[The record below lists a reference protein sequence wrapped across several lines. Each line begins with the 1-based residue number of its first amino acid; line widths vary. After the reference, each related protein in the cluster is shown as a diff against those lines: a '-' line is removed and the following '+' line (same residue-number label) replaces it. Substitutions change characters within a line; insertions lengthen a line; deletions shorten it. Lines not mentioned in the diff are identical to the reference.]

1 MVELFLQYN
10 FNNHQKIKTM
20 DIPKVLTEL
29 VKAQDNF
36 DSTSYADCFT
46 ETAVVVDEGKTYN
59 GKNEI
64 KSWIE
69 KANKEYQ
76 ITMKPIEYSETTEI
90 LKAEVSG
97 NFPGSPVILSYNLNF
112 KNELIQSLRITS

>member
-1 MVELFLQYN
+1 MNL
-10 FNNHQKIKTM
+10 
-20 DIPKVLTEL
+20 PKVLTEL

-36 DSTSYADCFT
+36 DSTSYANCFA

-76 ITMKPIEYSETTEI
+76 VTMKPLEYSETTEI
-90 LKAEVSG
+90 LTAEVSG
-97 NFPGSPVILSYNLNF
+97 NFPGNSVILSYNLNF
-112 KNELIQSLRITS
+112 KNELIQSMRITS

>member
-1 MVELFLQYN
+1 MNL
-10 FNNHQKIKTM
+10 
-20 DIPKVLTEL
+20 PKVLTEL
-29 VKAQDNF
+29 VNAQDNF
-36 DSTSYADCFT
+36 DSTSYANCFAK
-46 ETAVVVDEGKTYN
+46 TAVVFDEGKTYN

-76 ITMKPIEYSETTEI
+76 VTMKPLEYSEITEI

>member
-1 MVELFLQYN
+1 MNL
-10 FNNHQKIKTM
+10 
-20 DIPKVLTEL
+20 PKVLTEL

-36 DSTSYADCFT
+36 DSTSYANCFA

-76 ITMKPIEYSETTEI
+76 VTMKPLEYSETTEI
-90 LKAEVSG
+90 LTAEVSG
-97 NFPGSPVILSYNLNF
+97 NFPGSSVILSYNLNF
-112 KNELIQSLRITS
+112 KNELIQSMRITS

>member
-1 MVELFLQYN
+1 
-10 FNNHQKIKTM
+10 M
-20 DIPKVLTEL
+20 DMPKVLTDL

-46 ETAVVVDEGKTYN
+46 KTAVVVDEGKTYN

-64 KSWIE
+64 KNWIE
-69 KANKEYQ
+69 RANKEYQ
-76 ITMKPIEYSETTEI
+76 VTMKPIEYSETTEI

-97 NFPGSPVILSYNLNF
+97 NFPGSPIILSYNLNF

>member
-1 MVELFLQYN
+1 
-10 FNNHQKIKTM
+10 M

-46 ETAVVVDEGKTYN
+46 ETAVVVDEGKTYI

-76 ITMKPIEYSETTEI
+76 VTMKPIEYSETTEI
-90 LKAEVSG
+90 LKAEISG
-97 NFPGSPVILSYNLNF
+97 NFPGSPVILTYNLNF

>member
-1 MVELFLQYN
+1 MS
-10 FNNHQKIKTM
+10 
-20 DIPKVLTEL
+20 IPKVLTEL

-46 ETAVVVDEGKTYN
+46 ETAVVEDEGKTYN

-64 KSWIE
+64 KNWIE
-69 KANKEYQ
+69 KANREYQ
-76 ITMKPIEYSETTEI
+76 VTMKPIEYSETEEI

-97 NFPGSPVILSYNLNF
+97 NFPGSPIILSYHL
-112 KNELIQSLRITS
+112 KLTDGLIQSLKITS

>member
-1 MVELFLQYN
+1 
-10 FNNHQKIKTM
+10 M

>member
-1 MVELFLQYN
+1 MKL
-10 FNNHQKIKTM
+10 
-20 DIPKVLTEL
+20 PKVLTEL

-76 ITMKPIEYSETTEI
+76 VTMKPIEYSEKAEI

-97 NFPGSPVILSYNLNF
+97 NFPGSPVILSYNLKF
-112 KNELIQSLRITS
+112 KSELIQSLKITS

>member
-1 MVELFLQYN
+1 MKLP
-10 FNNHQKIKTM
+10 KI
-20 DIPKVLTEL
+20 LTEL
-29 VKAQDNF
+29 VRAQDNF
-36 DSTSYADCFT
+36 DSTSYANCFT

-69 KANKEYQ
+69 QANKEYQ
-76 ITMKPIEYSETTEI
+76 VTMKPLEYTEKTEI

-97 NFPGSPVILSYNLNF
+97 AFPGSPVILSYSLNI
-112 KNELIQSLRITS
+112 KNELIQSLRINS

>member
-1 MVELFLQYN
+1 MNL
-10 FNNHQKIKTM
+10 
-20 DIPKVLTEL
+20 PKVLTDL

-36 DSTSYADCFT
+36 DSTAYANCFV
-46 ETAVVVDEGKTYN
+46 ETAVVVDEGKTYH

-64 KSWIE
+64 KAWIE

-76 ITMKPIEYSETTEI
+76 VTMIPIEYSEITKI

-112 KNELIQSLRITS
+112 KNELIESLRITS

>member
-1 MVELFLQYN
+1 
-10 FNNHQKIKTM
+10 M

-76 ITMKPIEYSETTEI
+76 VTMKPIEYSETTEI

-97 NFPGSPVILSYNLNF
+97 NFPGSPVILSYHLRL
-112 KNELIQSLRITS
+112 KDGLIQSLRITG

>member
-1 MVELFLQYN
+1 MNL
-10 FNNHQKIKTM
+10 
-20 DIPKVLTEL
+20 PKVLTEL

-36 DSTSYADCFT
+36 DSKSYANCFA

-69 KANKEYQ
+69 KANKKYQ
-76 ITMKPIEYSETTEI
+76 VTMKPLEYLETTEI

-97 NFPGSPVILSYNLNF
+97 NFPGSPIILSYNLNF
-112 KNELIQSLRITS
+112 KNELIQSLKITS

>member
-1 MVELFLQYN
+1 
-10 FNNHQKIKTM
+10 M

-59 GKNEI
+59 GKKEI

-69 KANKEYQ
+69 IANKEYQ
-76 ITMKPIEYSETTEI
+76 VTMKPIEYSKTTEI

-97 NFPGSPVILSYNLNF
+97 NFPGSPVILFYNLNF

>member
-1 MVELFLQYN
+1 MN
-10 FNNHQKIKTM
+10 
-20 DIPKVLTEL
+20 IPKVLTEL
-29 VKAQDNF
+29 VKAQENF

-46 ETAVVVDEGKTYN
+46 KTAVVVDEGKTYN

-64 KSWIE
+64 KNWIE
-69 KANKEYQ
+69 KANKKYQ
-76 ITMKPIEYSETTEI
+76 VTMKPIEYSETTEI